1 MGRFECNCPAAW
13 NGQQCESY
21 DPRFPGGIG
30 RKAAPNGISDE
41 LLRDKI
47 QCASQGCHDKAGNG
61 ICDED
66 CNTPGCDFDGGDC
79 SLGVPSPWANCTA
92 PVRCWELFKN
102 KICDEECNN
111 PECLFDGH
119 DCDERGDVQPC
130 NPIYDAYC
138 QSHYANGKCDYGCNT
153 AECNWD
159 GLDCEQEP
167 SILAMGSVS
176 MVLEMDLLTF
186 RNMSVAFVRSI
197 GRQLRTTVRIKLDPM
212 VIILFKYFLLQLYFN
227 VNIFRAT
234 KWCIRGIWV
243 MIHRKRLHSDLLTFI
258 RTELA
263 E

>member
-1 MGRFECNCPAAW
+1 MGRFECNCPATW

-21 DPRFPGGIG
+21 DPRFPGGVG
-30 RKAAPNGISDE
+30 RKTAPNGISDE

-47 QCASQGCHDKAGNG
+47 QCASQGCHEKSGNG

-79 SLGVPSPWANCTA
+79 SLGVSPWANCTA
-92 PVRCWELFKN
+92 PLRCWELFKN

-138 QSHYANGKCDYGCNT
+138 QSHYANGKCDHGCNN

-159 GLDCEQEP
+159 GLDCEENP

-176 MVLEMDLLTF
+176 MVLEMDLPTF

-212 VIILFKYFLLQLYFN
+212 VCKLECFFFFFAFVWKLCN
-227 VNIFRAT
+227 ESSNI
-234 KWCIRGIWV
+234 
-243 MIHRKRLHSDLLTFI
+243 
-258 RTELA
+258 
-263 E
+263 